1 MTRLNRSIGSVRTR
15 ECYRYH
21 ISGSYDSCILHV
33 AIALHTEDVA
43 PSARASR
50 WQLGSLSNG
59 IETEYARDIMPGQAV
74 RSRMLRAK
82 DS

>member
-1 MTRLNRSIGSVRTR
+1 
-15 ECYRYH
+15 
-21 ISGSYDSCILHV
+21 LHV

>member
-1 MTRLNRSIGSVRTR
+1 MIGTVRTR
-15 ECYRYH
+15 ERYL
-21 ISGSYDSCILHV
+21 SVPCQRQLRQLHL
-33 AIALHTEDVA
+33 ACGGCIALHTEDVA